1 MDANVTYEFKV
12 RYKGTS
18 LGYTSWKSINAST
31 MENYF
36 SSSSIGQF
44 MAGGYFAGIIDSPT
58 QRYAVIVAPK
68 ASGES
73 SSKQFKTVASAD
85 SGIQSMWDG

>member
-1 MDANVTYEFKV
+1 M
-12 RYKGTS
+12 
-18 LGYTSWKSINAST
+18 
-31 MENYF
+31 
-36 SSSSIGQF
+36 IGQF
-44 MAGGYFAGIIDSPT
+44 IDGGYFAGIIDSGT

-73 SSKQFKTVASAD
+73 SSKQFKTSASAD